1 MILRN
6 PRLLLYS
13 SAAANSALEFVLA
26 LQVAP
31 LPFFKNKK
39 KMRFFRIF
47 VVKEA
52 TDSRELGATRVRAR
66 AAAPAAP
73 PPRSRL
79 VYYCFSYN

>member
-31 LPFFKNKK
+31 LPFFFILEQK
-39 KMRFFRIF
+39 RAFFRIY

-52 TDSRELGATRVRAR
+52 TDSSELGATRVRAR
-66 AAAPAAP
+66 AAATAAP
-73 PPRSRL
+73 PSRSL
-79 VYYCFSYN
+79 LFYY